1 MFVDTSAVVA
11 LIADEPEAR
20 ELADALAKAERR
32 YSSPHVRLEA
42 AMVLSTKLDMA
53 PSRAVAF
60 FDELLREADI
70 AIVPITAEIGEIA
83 VACFEKYGKGR
94 GHPARLNLADCLSYA
109 CAKVY
114 RAPLLFKG
122 DDFSQTD
129 VDDGSR
135 R

>member
-11 LIADEPEAR
+11 LVAGEPEAR

-32 YSSPHVRLEA
+32 YSAPHVRLEA
-42 AMVLSTKLDMA
+42 AMVLSTKLDVA
-53 PSRAVAF
+53 PSQAVVL

-70 AIVPITAEIGEIA
+70 AIVPITDKIGELA

-109 CAKVY
+109 CAKAHG
-114 RAPLLFKG
+114 APLLFKG

-129 VDDGSR
+129 VDQGLQR
-135 R
+135 